1 MSAGLKQVLLGIDT
15 STETASLAL
24 AQDKIV
30 LAELTWRSKQNH
42 TTQLLPNL
50 NRLFGLTGITAKDL
64 TAVVVAQGP
73 GSFNGLRVGVS
84 AAKGLA
90 FSLGIPIVGINSLEV
105 AAYQYAETGLPVCA
119 IFNAGRS
126 EVATATYQ
134 KKYGKWQQLVK
145 ADIVTVEHLCKH
157 TTKKTMFCGE
167 FLPAVAAQIKEL
179 LKAKAVMPPQIQDFK
194 RASFLVEL
202 GQQRLNAGDI
212 DNSVTLQPI
221 YLRRPP
227 IGAPKKE

>member
-1 MSAGLKQVLLGIDT
+1 VILGIDT
-15 STETASLAL
+15 STDTASLAL
-24 AQDKIV
+24 VQDNTV
-30 LAELTWRSKQNH
+30 QAELTWRSKQNH

-50 NRLFGLTGITAKDL
+50 NQLFKLTGTDPKSL
-64 TAVVVAQGP
+64 TAIIIAQGP

-90 FSLGIPIVGINSLEV
+90 FSLGIPIIGVNSLET
-105 AAYQYAETGLPVCA
+105 AAYQYADTGLPVCA

-134 KKYGKWQQLVK
+134 KKYGKWQPLVK
-145 ADIVTVEHLCKH
+145 ADIVTVEYLCRQ
-157 TTKKTMFCGE
+157 TTKKTLFCGE
-167 FLPAVAAQIKEL
+167 FLPAVAAQITEL
-179 LKAKAVMPPQIQDFK
+179 LKTKAVIPPQIPDFK
-194 RASFLVEL
+194 RASFLLEL
-202 GQQRLNAGDI
+202 GKQRLDKGDV
-212 DNSVTLQPI
+212 DDAVTLQPI

>member
-1 MSAGLKQVLLGIDT
+1 MLLAIDT
-15 STETASLAL
+15 STDTASLAL
-24 AQDKIV
+24 AQDNTV

-50 NRLFGLTGITAKDL
+50 NQLFKLTESDVKSL
-64 TAVVVAQGP
+64 TAIIVAQGP

-90 FSLGIPIVGINSLEV
+90 FSLGIPIIGINSLEV
-105 AAYQYAETGLPVCA
+105 AAYQYAETGLPICA

-126 EVATATYQ
+126 EIATATYQ
-134 KKYGKWQQLVK
+134 KKNRKWQQLMA
-145 ADIVTVEHLCKH
+145 ADIVTVAHRCSQI
-157 TTKKTMFCGE
+157 TGKTLFCGE
-167 FLPAVAAQIKEL
+167 FLPTVAGQIKEL
-179 LKAKAVMPPQIQDFK
+179 LKKNAVIPPQIPDFK
-194 RASFLVEL
+194 RASFLLEL
-202 GQQRLNAGDI
+202 GQQRLNSGNI
-212 DNSVTLQPI
+212 DDAVTLQPI

>member
-1 MSAGLKQVLLGIDT
+1 MLLAIDT
-15 STETASLAL
+15 STDTAGLAL
-24 AQDKIV
+24 AQDNTV

-50 NRLFGLTGITAKDL
+50 NQLFSLTGITAKDL
-64 TAVVVAQGP
+64 TAIIVAQGP
-73 GSFNGLRVGVS
+73 GSFNGLRVGIS

-90 FSLGIPIVGINSLEV
+90 FSLGTPIVGINSLEV
-105 AAYQYAETGLPVCA
+105 AAYQYAETGLSVCA

-126 EVATATYQ
+126 EVATATYR

-145 ADIVTVEHLCKH
+145 ADIVTVEYLCKH
-157 TTKKTMFCGE
+157 ITKKTMFCGE
-167 FLPAVAAQIKEL
+167 FLPAVTEQIITL
-179 LKAKAVMPPQIQDFK
+179 LKSKAVIPPQIPDFK
-194 RASFLVEL
+194 RASFLLEL
-202 GQQRLNAGDI
+202 GKQRLDAGDV
-212 DNSVTLQPI
+212 DNAVTLQPI

>member
-1 MSAGLKQVLLGIDT
+1 VLLAIDT
-15 STETASLAL
+15 STDTASLAL
-24 AQDKIV
+24 AQDNIV

-42 TTQLLPNL
+42 TMQLLPNL
-50 NRLFGLTGITAKDL
+50 NQLFSLTGITAKDL
-64 TAVVVAQGP
+64 SAIIVAQGP
-73 GSFNGLRVGVS
+73 GSFNGLRVGIS

-90 FSLGIPIVGINSLEV
+90 FSLEIPIVGVNSLEV
-105 AAYQYAETGLPVCA
+105 AAYQYVETGLPVCA

-145 ADIVTVEHLCKH
+145 ADIVTVEYLCKH
-157 TTKKTMFCGE
+157 ITKRTLFCGE
-167 FLPAVAAQIKEL
+167 FLPAVTEQITTL
-179 LKAKAVMPPQIQDFK
+179 LKSKAVIPPQIPDFK
-194 RASFLVEL
+194 RASFLMEL
-202 GQQRLNAGDI
+202 GKQRLDGGDI

>member
-1 MSAGLKQVLLGIDT
+1 MILAIDT
-15 STETASLAL
+15 STDTASLAL
-24 AQDKIV
+24 AQDNTV
-30 LAELTWRSKQNH
+30 QAELTWRSKQNH

-50 NRLFGLTGITAKDL
+50 NQLFKLTGTDAKSL
-64 TAVVVAQGP
+64 TAIIIAQGP

-90 FSLGIPIVGINSLEV
+90 FSLGIPIIGVNSLET
-105 AAYQYAETGLPVCA
+105 AAYQYADTGLPVCA

-134 KKYGKWQQLVK
+134 KKYGKWQPLVK
-145 ADIVTVEHLCKH
+145 ADIVTVEYLCRQ
-157 TTKKTMFCGE
+157 TTKKTLFCGE
-167 FLPAVAAQIKEL
+167 FLPAVAAQITEL
-179 LKAKAVMPPQIQDFK
+179 LKTKAVIPPQIPDFK
-194 RASFLVEL
+194 RASFLLEL
-202 GQQRLNAGDI
+202 GKQRLDKGDV
-212 DNSVTLQPI
+212 DDAVTLQPI

>member
-1 MSAGLKQVLLGIDT
+1 MILAIDT
-15 STETASLAL
+15 STDTASLAL
-24 AQDKIV
+24 AQDNTV
-30 LAELTWRSKQNH
+30 QAELTWRSKQNH

-50 NRLFGLTGITAKDL
+50 NQLFKLTGTDAKSL
-64 TAVVVAQGP
+64 TAIIIAQGP

-90 FSLGIPIVGINSLEV
+90 FSLGIPIIGVNSLEV
-105 AAYQYAETGLPVCA
+105 AAYQYADTGLPVCA

-134 KKYGKWQQLVK
+134 KKHGKWQPLVK
-145 ADIVTVEHLCKH
+145 ADIVTVEYLCRQ
-157 TTKKTMFCGE
+157 TTKKTLFCGE
-167 FLPAVAAQIKEL
+167 FLPAVATQITEL
-179 LKAKAVMPPQIQDFK
+179 LKTKAVIPPQIPDFK
-194 RASFLVEL
+194 RASFLLEL
-202 GQQRLNAGDI
+202 GKQRLDKGDV
-212 DNSVTLQPI
+212 DDAVTLQPI

>member
-1 MSAGLKQVLLGIDT
+1 LS
-15 STETASLAL
+15 L
-24 AQDKIV
+24 AQDETV

-50 NRLFGLTGITAKDL
+50 NYLFKLTETDAKSL
-64 TAVVVAQGP
+64 TAVIVAQGP

-90 FSLGIPIVGINSLEV
+90 FSLGIPIIGVNSLEV

-145 ADIVTVEHLCKH
+145 ADIVTVEHLCKQV
-157 TTKKTMFCGE
+157 TKKTMFCGE
-167 FLPAVAAQIKEL
+167 YLPSVAGQITAL
-179 LKAKAVMPPQIQDFK
+179 LKKKAAIPPQTTDFK
-194 RASFLVEL
+194 RASFLLEL
-202 GQQRLNAGDI
+202 GRLRLNTGDI
-212 DNSVTLQPI
+212 DNAVTLQPI

>member
-1 MSAGLKQVLLGIDT
+1 VLLAIDT
-15 STETASLAL
+15 STDTASLAL
-24 AQDKIV
+24 AQDNTV

-50 NRLFGLTGITAKDL
+50 NQLFTLTGITAKDL
-64 TAVVVAQGP
+64 AAIIVAQGP
-73 GSFNGLRVGVS
+73 GSFNGLRVGIS

-145 ADIVTVEHLCKH
+145 ADIVTVEYLCKH
-157 TTKKTMFCGE
+157 ITKKTMFCGE
-167 FLPAVAAQIKEL
+167 FLPAVTEQILTL
-179 LKAKAVMPPQIQDFK
+179 LKSKAVIPPQIPDFK
-194 RASFLVEL
+194 RASFLLEL
-202 GQQRLNAGDI
+202 GKQRLDAGDV
-212 DNSVTLQPI
+212 DNAVTLQPI

>member
-1 MSAGLKQVLLGIDT
+1 MLLAIDT
-15 STETASLAL
+15 STDTASLAL
-24 AQDKIV
+24 AQDNIV
-30 LAELTWRSKQNH
+30 LAELTWRSRQNH

-50 NRLFGLTGITAKDL
+50 NQLFKLTESNVKSL
-64 TAVVVAQGP
+64 TAIIVAQGP

-90 FSLGIPIVGINSLEV
+90 FSLGISIIGINSLEV
-105 AAYQYAETGLPVCA
+105 AAYQYAETDLPVCA

-145 ADIVTVEHLCKH
+145 ADIVTVEHLCKQ
-157 TTKKTMFCGE
+157 TTKKTLFCGE
-167 FLPAVAAQIKEL
+167 FLPAVAAQIKAL
-179 LKAKAVMPPQIQDFK
+179 LKTKAVIPPHIPDFK
-194 RASFLVEL
+194 RASFLLEL
-202 GQQRLNAGDI
+202 GQQRLNSGNI
-212 DNSVTLQPI
+212 DDAVTLQPI